1 MRLRQ
6 YNFGAKIH
14 SFFVHRFFFLTEVFL
29 IPNFKYVIL

>member
-14 SFFVHRFFFLTEVFL
+14 SFFVHRFFLSEVFL